1 MVEHRAKL
9 LGALLAICV
18 ASAGASSRDARVT
31 APAVDPSTRPGDD
44 FYGYANNAW
53 LKATQL
59 PEGVS
64 RLDTTTQLRA
74 ENARRVKVLIEDA
87 VGTAAAPG
95 PVRPDVRKVG
105 DYYAS
110 RLDQAG
116 IEARGFAPLAGDLAA
131 IAAIVDRRTLA
142 AWLGRATRLDDGT
155 NQQTESLWGVWVHQ
169 GFHDPYHYAAHL
181 VQGGLGLTEQADYLD
196 AAPERAAHR
205 ALYRTHIATVLRL
218 AGLDQPDIRAG
229 RVLAL
234 EIAIA
239 GTHASRTDTDDVYK
253 TDNDWRRA
261 DFDARAPGLDW
272 TAWFSA
278 AGLNPAAG
286 FVVWQP
292 AAVIGGSR
300 LVAAQPLDA
309 WKDYLAFHLVEH
321 HADVL
326 PQAIGE
332 EDRRFGALLSG
343 GPLSPAPAPAQ
354 LAVTATETA
363 LGDAVGRL
371 YVERYFPP
379 RAKAAANAMV
389 VNIRTAFRARLA
401 HSGWMAPETKAKALA
416 KLAALRIGLG
426 YPETWIDYA
435 PLAVVRGDAF
445 GNLERV
451 EAFAYRRE
459 VVKLGRPVDPD
470 EWAAQLH
477 PQMVGA
483 VLNISPNS
491 MDFAA
496 GLLQLPYFDPAG
508 DAAANYGS
516 AGAGLAHEI
525 THSFDELGN
534 QYDAQ
539 GRLVRW
545 WAAGDLARFQAAS
558 APLAAQL
565 SACCPAPDTCVHG
578 KQVLAESAA
587 DLAGLAGAHDAYLL
601 SLRGRPDS
609 VKSGLTGEQRFFIA
623 FAQRWRGPQT
633 DAALRRQIETDT
645 HAPAACR
652 SNLVRNSAAWVRAFN
667 VKPGDEL
674 YLRPEAR
681 IGIW

>member
-1 MVEHRAKL
+1 MGEHRVKL
-9 LGALLAICV
+9 LGALLATCL
-18 ASAGASSRDARVT
+18 ASAGALSREAHVI
-31 APAVDPSTRPGDD
+31 APAVDSSTRPGDD
-44 FYGYANNAW
+44 FYGFANNAW

-59 PEGVS
+59 PDGVS

-74 ENARRVKVLIEDA
+74 ENARRVQDLIEDA
-87 VGTAAAPG
+87 ARTAAAPG
-95 PVRPDVRKVG
+95 PVRADVRKVG
-105 DYYAS
+105 DYYSS

-116 IEARGFAPLAGDLAA
+116 IEARGFAPLSADLAA
-131 IAAIVDRRTLA
+131 IAAIADRRALA
-142 AWLGRATRLDDGT
+142 AWLGRTMRLDDGT
-155 NQQTESLWGVWVHQ
+155 NQRTESLWGVWVHQ

-181 VQGGLGLTEQADYLD
+181 VQGGLGLADREDYLD
-196 AAPERAAHR
+196 AAPERAAHQ
-205 ALYRTHIATVLRL
+205 ALYRAHIANVLTL
-218 AGLDQPDIRAG
+218 VGLDQPDIRAG

-239 GTHASRTDTDDVYK
+239 GTHASRADTDDVYK
-253 TDNDWRRA
+253 TDNDWRGA
-261 DFDARAPGLDW
+261 DLPARAPGLDW
-272 TAWFSA
+272 AAWLSA
-278 AGLNPAAG
+278 AGLNPSAS

-300 LVAAQPLDA
+300 LVATQPLDA
-309 WKDYLAFHLVEH
+309 WKDYLAFHLIEH
-321 HADVL
+321 HSGVL

-343 GPLSPAPAPAQ
+343 APLSPAPAPAQ

-379 RAKAAANAMV
+379 SAKVAATNMV
-389 VNIRTAFRARLA
+389 ENIRTAFRARLA
-401 HSGWMAPETKAKALA
+401 HSSWMAPETQAKALA

-451 EAFAYRRE
+451 EAFTYRRE
-459 VVKLGRPVDPD
+459 LARLGRAVDPD
-470 EWAAQLH
+470 EWAGQLH

-483 VLNISPNS
+483 ILNISPNS

-496 GLLQLPYFDPAG
+496 GLLQPPYFDPAG

-545 WAAGDLARFQAAS
+545 WAAGDLARFQAAL
-558 APLAAQL
+558 APLATQL
-565 SACCPAPDTCVHG
+565 DACCPRPDACVRG
-578 KQVLAESAA
+578 KRVLAESAA
-587 DLAGLAGAHDAYLL
+587 DLAGLAAAHDAYRL
-601 SLRGRPDS
+601 SLHGRPDRI
-609 VKSGLTGEQRFFIA
+609 KSGLTGEQRFFIA
-623 FAQRWRGPQT
+623 FAQRWRRLQS

-645 HAPAACR
+645 HAPPGCR
-652 SNLVRNSAAWVRAFN
+652 SNLVRNTDAWVRAFG
-667 VKPGDEL
+667 VKPGAGL
-674 YLRPEAR
+674 YLRPKAR
-681 IGIW
+681 IGVW

>member
-1 MVEHRAKL
+1 VVEHHAKL
-9 LGALLAICV
+9 LCAALAICA

-31 APAVDPSTRPGDD
+31 APTVDPSTRPGDD

-53 LKATQL
+53 IKATQL
-59 PEGVS
+59 PDGVP

-74 ENARRVKVLIEDA
+74 ENTRRVQGLIENSA
-87 VGTAAAPG
+87 RIAAAPG
-95 PVRPDVRKVG
+95 PVRADVRKVA

-116 IEARGFAPLAGDLAA
+116 IEAKGFAPLSGNLAA
-131 IAAIVDRRTLA
+131 IAAIADRRALA
-142 AWLGRATRLDDGT
+142 AWLGRTMRLDDGT
-155 NQQTESLWGVWVHQ
+155 NQQTESLWGVWIHQ

-181 VQGGLGLTEQADYLD
+181 VQGGLGLADRDDYLD

-205 ALYRTHIATVLRL
+205 ALYRTHIATVLKL
-218 AGLDQPDIRAG
+218 AGLDQSDMRAG
-229 RVLAL
+229 RVLEL

-239 GTHASRTDTDDVYK
+239 GTHASRADTDDVYK

-261 DFDARAPGLDW
+261 DFAARAPGLDW
-272 TAWFSA
+272 AAWFSA
-278 AGLNPAAG
+278 AGLDPAAS

-292 AAVIGGSR
+292 QAVIGGSR
-300 LVAAQPLDA
+300 LVATEALDA
-309 WKDYLAFHLVEH
+309 WKDYLAFHLIEH
-321 HADVL
+321 HSDAL
-326 PQAIGE
+326 PETIAE
-332 EDRRFGALLSG
+332 ENRRFDALLSG
-343 GPLSPAPAPAQ
+343 GPLPLAPAPAQ

-379 RAKAAANAMV
+379 RAKAAATVMV
-389 VNIRTAFRARLA
+389 ETIRTAFRARLA
-401 HSGWMAPETKAKALA
+401 RSTWMAPETKAKALA

-435 PLAVVRGDAF
+435 PLAVVRGDPF
-445 GNLERV
+445 GNLQRV

-459 VVKLGRPVDPD
+459 LARLGRAVDPD
-470 EWAAQLH
+470 EWPWQLH

-483 VLNISPNS
+483 ILNISPNS

-496 GLLQLPYFDPAG
+496 GLLQPPYFDPAG

-525 THSFDELGN
+525 SHSFDELGN

-539 GRLVRW
+539 GRLIRW

-558 APLAAQL
+558 APLAVQL
-565 SACCPAPDTCVHG
+565 DACCPGPDACVHG

-587 DLAGLAGAHDAYLL
+587 DLAGLAAAHDAYRL
-601 SLRGRPDS
+601 SLHGRPDRI
-609 VKSGLTGEQRFFIA
+609 KNGLTGEQRFFIA
-623 FAQRWRGPQT
+623 FAQRWRRLQT

-645 HAPAACR
+645 HAPPACR
-652 SNLVRNSAAWVRAFN
+652 SNLVRNSEAWTRAFD
-667 VKPGDEL
+667 VKPGDRL
-674 YLRPEAR
+674 YLEPEAR